1 MEVRNR
7 FKILDLI
14 DRVPEKLWMEAH
26 DIVQKTGI
34 KTIPKKKK
42 GKKAKW
48 LSEEVLQI
56 AMKRRE
62 AKAKEK
68 RKDKPI

>member
-1 MEVRNR
+1 MEVR
-7 FKILDLI
+7 
-14 DRVPEKLWMEAH
+14 

-42 GKKAKW
+42 CKKAKW

-56 AMKRRE
+56 AVRKRE
-62 AKAKEK
+62 AKSKEEK
-68 RKDKPI
+68 